1 MKQLIT
7 MSALECIHCDGR
19 GHTEQ
24 VTYHRMDSSTPY
36 GDASAQ
42 DVRCTHCEGTGAG
55 VAYKSAADI
64 EAALQLTS
72 STQSQAYGVYLGVS
86 EINGHL
92 SAAKVG
98 RTINVR
104 ALQRG
109 RNQGGANWWFIGFWP
124 LRSKEETYEVE
135 RELKLALKAHK
146 TPGRQGQRE
155 LYGMHHQRIYDELCD
170 ILGNPL

>member
-7 MSALECIHCDGR
+7 MNALECTHCDGR
-19 GHTEQ
+19 GHIEQ

-36 GDASAQ
+36 GDVSA
-42 DVRCTHCEGTGAG
+42 RELICTHCEGTGAG
-55 VAYKSAADI
+55 IEYKSAQQI
-64 EAALQLTS
+64 EHALNLS
-72 STQSQAYGVYLGVS
+72 SATQSQAYGVYLGVS
-86 EINGHL
+86 EIDGHL

-98 RTINVR
+98 RCINVR

-124 LRSKEETYEVE
+124 LQCKEETHEVE
-135 RELKLALKAHK
+135 AELKAALKAYR

-155 LYGMHHQRIYDELCD
+155 LYGHNHQTIYDEMCNL
-170 ILGNPL
+170 LGDPL

>member
-19 GHTEQ
+19 GHIEQ
-24 VTYHRMDSSTPY
+24 VTYHQMDSSTPY
-36 GDASAQ
+36 GDTSAR
-42 DVRCTHCEGTGAG
+42 DTLCTHCEGTGAG
-55 VAYKSAADI
+55 VEYKSAADI
-64 EAALQLTS
+64 ERTLNLS
-72 STQSQAYGVYLGVS
+72 SATQSQAYGVYLGVS

-92 SAAKVG
+92 SPAKVG

-124 LRSKEETYEVE
+124 LSCKEETHEVE
-135 RELKLALKAHK
+135 AELKRALRTYR
-146 TPGRQGQRE
+146 TPGLQGQRE
-155 LYGMHHQRIYDELCD
+155 LYGTNHQRIYDELCD
-170 ILGNPL
+170 ILGDPL